1 MLWKL
6 LWNKVIDNMRK
17 TLLIIGSL
25 FLAMLCTSLLWIV
38 YTNIE
43 RFLMMQSQ
51 NISYTN
57 TVDLK
62 RKESQGFMVGKQDT
76 NDTQLQQK
84 LLDFAQDPA
93 LDKAYTFY
101 SLSLP
106 ASATLSIA
114 SKELMSDMFIF
125 AVSDNFF
132 ADKGIDVRWST
143 LPIALSKTLL
153 TLYNTQ
159 VANATIFPELPE
171 WLLGFMDIT
180 ISFGKSQFFGV
191 SGKSLDRKAR
201 IQTVDPIVPIGF
213 VIPYSAAQKVIQDM
227 NKWRLTPYRVFGF
240 VNKNTDIKSLETT
253 YGHDFDFVTEAEK
266 VRQVQDRLAWVRYF
280 FQGLTIVII
289 SILILFL
296 IYITYSVVEHN
307 TKIFQTLRLHGA
319 SDMHILR
326 VLWMEISLYGVVS
339 ICLYGLWIVVV
350 DIRALP
356 ALSNLVQQ
364 QMHTPFVVQNLQI
377 AYLLGIGGG
386 YVLLFIVLGT
396 SFSYPEWSKKFEN
409 S

>member
-6 LWNKVIDNMRK
+6 LWNKVVDNMRK
-17 TLLIIGSL
+17 TMLIVGSL

-43 RFLMMQSQ
+43 RFLMVQSQ

-57 TVDLK
+57 TIDIK
-62 RKESQGFMVGKQDT
+62 RKESQGFMVGKQNTD
-76 NDTQLQQK
+76 DVALQQK
-84 LLDFAQDPA
+84 LLDVAQDPA
-93 LDKAYTFY
+93 LDKSYTFY

-106 ASATLSIA
+106 ASATLTIA
-114 SKELMSDMFIF
+114 SKELVSDMFIF

-132 ADKGIDVRWST
+132 TDKDIDVRST
-143 LPIALSKTLL
+143 TIPVALSKTVL

-171 WLLGFMDIT
+171 WLLGFMDIV

-191 SGKSLDRKAR
+191 SGKSLDKKAR
-201 IQTVDPIVPIGF
+201 IQTVDPIVPIWF

-240 VNKNTDIKSLETT
+240 VGKGTDAEILEKKYTN
-253 YGHDFDFVTEAEK
+253 DFAVTTEAK
-266 VRQVQDRLAWVRYF
+266 QVRQVKDKLAGVHYF
-280 FQGLTIVII
+280 FQGLTITII
-289 SILILFL
+289 VILILFL

-326 VLWMEISLYGVVS
+326 VLWMEVLLYGAVS
-339 ICLYGLWIVVV
+339 IWLYGLGIVVI
-350 DIRALP
+350 DIWALS

-364 QMHTPFVVQNLQI
+364 QMHTAFVVQNLHVG
-377 AYLLGIGGG
+377 YLLGIGGW
-386 YVLLFIVLGT
+386 YILLFVLLWT
-396 SFSYPEWSKKFEN
+396 AFSYPEWSKKFEN
-409 S
+409 R